1 MKALIA
7 DDHAMIRAGL
17 KQTLAQAFPGVEIGE
32 AQNAQEALD
41 LVRKK
46 KWDLVIMDISMPGRS
61 GLDVLPD
68 IQLARPGLPVLVI
81 SMHSEDQFAVRVLQ
95 AGAAGF
101 ISKAAPPEELA
112 LAVRKILG
120 GGRYVSEA
128 VSQALIHRIGKSGD
142 RPPHELLSDRELQVM
157 CMFAAGKPNKQIA
170 AELCISAKTVST
182 YRARILEKLNFQS
195 TAEITRYAIKNGLVD

>member
-7 DDHAMIRAGL
+7 DDHAMIRVGL